1 MWLILKSLKRKPVVG
16 RREESV
22 KNYSSLQNN
31 HFWRERSHLKYLLVL
46 LPRKK
51 SFKVEHEFKISMLL
65 NR

>member
-1 MWLILKSLKRKPVVG
+1 MVG

-31 HFWRERSHLKYLLVL
+31 HFWRERSNLKYLLVL

-65 NR
+65 DR